1 MTQAEFTTKS
11 HNPDVLTCI
20 ANLSSDEVFTPPEL
34 ANQILD
40 TLEVAWAQSNSGESI
55 WSNKDLTFF
64 DPCAKSGVF
73 LREIVRRLS
82 IGLSKE
88 IPDLTER
95 TNHILTKQIFGIGIT
110 ELTSLLARRTI
121 YCSKNA
127 NGIHSVAR
135 TFSSSDGNIWFD
147 RVEHSWQTGR
157 CEFCGANE
165 TEYAR
170 SQEME
175 THAYKFIHTSNPQ
188 NLAEELYGGKMH
200 FDVVI
205 GNPPYQLS
213 VGNTGSTSATARAI
227 YHEFVT
233 QSIALNP
240 RFISMVIPSRWMTRS
255 TKGVPDTWIDEFIN
269 DKRVRVLHD
278 YLDSTLVFPGV
289 DIKGGVCYFL
299 WDRDNEGKCE
309 YVLHKNSDEA
319 DTVRSNDFLNSKG
332 IGIVVRDVQ
341 AISIIAKI
349 EKKAGDWLTNPSKNF
364 SNLVSPKDFFTNKE
378 YLTSSWEGF
387 SKKKDARHQIKY
399 YLNKSMHQIP
409 FGYVSKDDIPK
420 NPEVEKFHKVFIPAS
435 GWGSAMDGDD
445 PVLGKPFV
453 GEPHSVCSQTYLV
466 IGYDQSHRVLSQREC
481 ENIVSYV
488 STKFFRYL
496 VSLKKH
502 TQHASRGV
510 YQFVPIQ
517 DFSEMWT
524 DEKLYKK
531 YGLDAEEIAFIES
544 KIRTMDLS
552 DD

>member
-1 MTQAEFTTKS
+1 MSQASFVTTS

-20 ANLSSDEVFTPPEL
+20 ANLSNDEVFTPPEL
-34 ANQILD
+34 ANEILD
-40 TLEVAWAQSNSGESI
+40 TLESAWAASNSGEII
-55 WSNKDLTFF
+55 WSNKNITFF
-64 DPCAKSGVF
+64 DPCTKSGVF
-73 LREIVRRLS
+73 LREIVKRLS
-82 IGLSKE
+82 AGLAKA

-95 TNHILTKQIFGIGIT
+95 TNHILTKQVFGIGIT
-110 ELTSLLARRTI
+110 ELTSLLARRTL

-135 TFSSSDGNIWFD
+135 TFSTPEGNIWYE
-147 RVEHSWQTGR
+147 RVEHSWETGR
-157 CEFCGANE
+157 CKFCGANE
-165 TEYAR
+165 SEYAR
-170 SQEME
+170 SHEME
-175 THAYKFIHTSNPQ
+175 THAYKFIHTSSPQ
-188 NLAEELYGGKMH
+188 DLAQELFGGNMH

-289 DIKGGVCYFL
+289 DIKGGVSYFL

-309 YVLHKNSDEA
+309 YVLHKSNDSE
-319 DTVRSNDFLNSKG
+319 DTVTSNDYLNSKG

-349 EKKAGDWLTNPSKNF
+349 ENLEGDWLTNSSKNF
-364 SNLVSPKDFFTNKE
+364 SSLVSPKDFFTNKE
-378 YLTSSWEGF
+378 FLTSSWDGF
-387 SKKKDARHQIKY
+387 SKKKDAAHPIKY

-409 FGYVSKDDIPK
+409 FGYVGLSDIPK
-420 NPEVEKFHKVFIPAS
+420 NSNVEKFHKVYIPAS
-435 GWGSAMDGDD
+435 GWGSAMEGDD

-453 GEPHSVCSQTYLV
+453 GEPNSVCSQTYLV
-466 IGYDQSHRVLSQREC
+466 IGYDQSSRTLTQKEC
-481 ENIVSYV
+481 ENIVSYI

-517 DFSEMWT
+517 DFSEPWT

-531 YGLDAEEIAFIES
+531 YKLTEEEIVFVET

>member
-1 MTQAEFTTKS
+1 
-11 HNPDVLTCI
+11 
-20 ANLSSDEVFTPPEL
+20 
-34 ANQILD
+34 
-40 TLEVAWAQSNSGESI
+40 
-55 WSNKDLTFF
+55 
-64 DPCAKSGVF
+64 
-73 LREIVRRLS
+73 
-82 IGLSKE
+82 
-88 IPDLTER
+88 
-95 TNHILTKQIFGIGIT
+95 
-110 ELTSLLARRTI
+110 
-121 YCSKNA
+121 
-127 NGIHSVAR
+127 
-135 TFSSSDGNIWFD
+135 
-147 RVEHSWQTGR
+147 
-157 CEFCGANE
+157 
-165 TEYAR
+165 
-170 SQEME
+170 ME
-175 THAYKFIHTSNPQ
+175 THAYKFIHISNPQ
-188 NLAEELYGGKMH
+188 ELAQELFGGKMH
-200 FDVVI
+200 FDVVV

-233 QSIALNP
+233 QAIALNP

-255 TKGVPDTWIDEFIN
+255 TKGVPDSWIDNLIN

-299 WDRDNEGKCE
+299 WDRDNEGTCE
-309 YVLHKNSDEA
+309 YVLHKNSDAA
-319 DTVRSNDFLNSKG
+319 DTVTSNDYLNSKG

-349 EKKAGDWLTNPSKNF
+349 EEIEGDWLTNLSKNF
-364 SNLVSPKDFFTNKE
+364 TNLVSPKDFFTNKE

-387 SKKKDARHQIKY
+387 SKKKDVQHPIKY

-409 FGYVSKDDIPK
+409 FGFVSLSDIPK
-420 NPEVEKFHKVFIPAS
+420 NPNVERFHKVFIPAS
-435 GWGSAMDGDD
+435 GWGSAMEGND

-466 IGYDQSHRVLSQREC
+466 VGYDQSKKKLSQIEC
-481 ENIVSYV
+481 ENIVSYI

-517 DFSEMWT
+517 DFTQSWSDTM
-524 DEKLYKK
+524 LYKK
-531 YGLDAEEIAFIES
+531 YNLNEEEISFIEN
-544 KIRTMDLS
+544 KIRIMNLS

>member
-1 MTQAEFTTKS
+1 MSQASFVTTS

-20 ANLSSDEVFTPPEL
+20 ANLSNDEVFTPPEL
-34 ANQILD
+34 ANEILD
-40 TLEVAWAQSNSGESI
+40 SLEKAWAASNSGENI
-55 WSNKDLTFF
+55 WSNKEITFL
-64 DPCAKSGVF
+64 DPCTKSGVF
-73 LREIVRRLS
+73 LREIVKRLS
-82 IGLSKE
+82 AGLSKE

-95 TNHILTKQIFGIGIT
+95 TDHILTKQVFGIGIT

-135 TFSSSDGNIWFD
+135 TFSTPEGNIWYD
-147 RVEHSWQTGR
+147 RVEHAWEAGR
-157 CEFCGANE
+157 CAFCGANE
-165 TEYAR
+165 SEYAR
-170 SQEME
+170 SQDME
-175 THAYKFIHTSNPQ
+175 THAYKFIHTSSPQ
-188 NLAEELYGGKMH
+188 DLAQELFGGKMH

-240 RFISMVIPSRWMTRS
+240 RFITMVIPSRWMTRS
-255 TKGVPDTWIDEFIN
+255 TKGVPDTWIDDFIN

-309 YVLHKNSDEA
+309 YVLHKSSDAE
-319 DTVRSNDFLNSKG
+319 DTVTSHDYLNSKG

-349 EKKAGDWLTNPSKNF
+349 EKIEGDWLTNASKNF
-364 SNLVSPKDFFTNKE
+364 SSLVSPKDFFTNKE
-378 YLTSSWEGF
+378 FLTSSWDGF
-387 SKKKDARHQIKY
+387 SKKKDSAHPIKY

-409 FGYVSKDDIPK
+409 FGFVSLSDIPK
-420 NPEVEKFHKVFIPAS
+420 NSGVEKFHKVYIPAS
-435 GWGSAMDGDD
+435 GWGSAMEGDD

-453 GEPHSVCSQTYLV
+453 GEPNSVCSQTYLV
-466 IGYDQSHRVLSQREC
+466 IGYDQSIKKLSQKEC
-481 ENIVSYV
+481 ENIVSYI

-517 DFSEMWT
+517 DFTESWT

-531 YGLDAEEIAFIES
+531 YKLTKEEIDFVET